1 MDLSKR
7 DLINLLHDLQNLE
20 VHIPQK
26 NPGIVDY
33 KILGWQSCKFWQYR
47 NKTSTSYHTLW

>member
-33 KILGWQSCKFWQYR
+33 KILG
-47 NKTSTSYHTLW
+47 

>member
-26 NPGIVDY
+26 KPWNCG
-33 KILGWQSCKFWQYR
+33 L
-47 NKTSTSYHTLW
+47 